1 DIAKPAVSDGRI
13 LVRLTAAGVT
23 PLDYT
28 ILSGG
33 HPRAKAPLVLGNE
46 GAGVIEDAGDS
57 GLAGGRRVMF
67 TGPYGVRENGAWQE
81 WLVAKPENLAF
92 VPDAIDNVVAASLP
106 VAYLTAQ
113 ITLTLAGFKPGMTV
127 LAPAIGGSVG
137 NATYQLARAQGA
149 GKVISTAGSAAK
161 AAKAREL
168 GFDDVIDLS
177 TEGIADGVRRITAGR
192 GVDIVIESI
201 GGTVTSEALSSL
213 GLGGVL
219 ITLGYSAGRKTT
231 IDVTDLIWKGA
242 RMAGFSLF
250 AQSPTAIATAWRDI
264 IPLIVGG
271 SVKPIVERVYPL
283 GEAGEA
289 LRHLTED
296 RPFGK
301 VVLAGGS
308 TRQPYL
314 PRRALLPG
322 RRHVERIRCPG
333 AGV

>member
-1 DIAKPAVSDGRI
+1 M
-13 LVRLTAAGVT
+13 T
-23 PLDYT
+23 
-28 ILSGG
+28 
-33 HPRAKAPLVLGNE
+33 
-46 GAGVIEDAGDS
+46 
-57 GLAGGRRVMF
+57 GLA
-67 TGPYGVRENGAWQE
+67 
-81 WLVAKPENLAF
+81 
-92 VPDAIDNVVAASLP
+92 
-106 VAYLTAQ
+106 
-113 ITLTLAGFKPGMTV
+113 PG
-127 LAPAIGGSVG
+127 IGGVFG

-168 GFDDVIDLS
+168 GFEEGIDLT
-177 TEGIADGVRRITAGR
+177 TEGLANGVRPITAGR
-192 GVDIVIESI
+192 GVDIVIDSI

-250 AQSPTAIATAWRDI
+250 AQSPPAIASAWQNI
-264 IPLIVGG
+264 TPLIGGG

-289 LRHLTED
+289 LRHLIED

-301 VVLAGGS
+301 VVLAG
-308 TRQPYL
+308 
-314 PRRALLPG
+314 
-322 RRHVERIRCPG
+322 
-333 AGV
+333 

>member
-1 DIAKPAVSDGRI
+1 MRAIEANTFSGYVGLRQTELPKPRPAKDRA
-13 LVRLTAAGVT
+13 LVRVTAAGVT
-23 PLDYT
+23 PLDHT

-46 GAGVIEDAGDS
+46 GAGVIEDAGES
-57 GLAGGRRVMF
+57 GLAVGSRVMF
-67 TGPYGVRENGAWQE
+67 TGPYGVAETGAWQD
-81 WLVAKPENLAF
+81 WLLVRPEHLAL
-92 VPDAIDNVVAASLP
+92 VPDAIDDVVAASVP

-113 ITLTLAGFKPGMTV
+113 VTLTLAGFKPGMTV
-127 LAPAIGGSVG
+127 LAPGIGGSVG

-161 AAKAREL
+161 AVRAREL
-168 GFDDVIDLS
+168 AFEDVVDLS
-177 TEGIADGVRRITAGR
+177 TEGLAEGVRRITAGK

-231 IDVTDLIWKGA
+231 IDVTDLIWKRA

-250 AQSPTAIATAWRDI
+250 AQSPTAIATAWREI
-264 IPLIVGG
+264 VPLVVSG
-271 SVKPIVERVYPL
+271 SVKPIVERVYPFE
-283 GEAGEA
+283 EAGDA
-289 LRHLTED
+289 LRHLIED

-301 VVLAGGS
+301 VVLAG
-308 TRQPYL
+308 
-314 PRRALLPG
+314 
-322 RRHVERIRCPG
+322 
-333 AGV
+333 

>member
-1 DIAKPAVSDGRI
+1 MPKPRPAKDRV
-13 LVRLTAAGVT
+13 LVRVTAAGVT
-23 PLDYT
+23 PLDHT

-57 GLAGGRRVMF
+57 GLAVGNRVMF
-67 TGPYGVRENGAWQE
+67 TGPYGVAENGAWEE
-81 WLVAKPENLAF
+81 WLLVKPEHLAL
-92 VPDAIDNVVAASLP
+92 VPEAVEDVIAASLP

-113 ITLTLAGFKPGMTV
+113 ITLTLAGFKPGMMV
-127 LAPAIGGSVG
+127 LAPGIGGSVG
-137 NATYQLARAQGA
+137 NATYQLAGAQGA

-161 AAKAREL
+161 AARAREL
-168 GFDDVIDLS
+168 GFEDVIDL
-177 TEGIADGVRRITAGR
+177 TREGLTDGVRRITAGR

-201 GGTVTSEALSSL
+201 GGTVTSAALSSL

-219 ITLGYSAGRKTT
+219 ITLGYSGGRKTT
-231 IDVTDLIWKGA
+231 IDVTDLIWKRA

-271 SVKPIVERVYPL
+271 SVKPIVERVYPF

-289 LRHLTED
+289 LRHLIED

-301 VVLAGGS
+301 VVLAG
-308 TRQPYL
+308 
-314 PRRALLPG
+314 
-322 RRHVERIRCPG
+322 
-333 AGV
+333 

>member
-1 DIAKPAVSDGRI
+1 MAMRAIVAETFSSYGGLRQIDSPKPQRASGRV
-13 LVRLTAAGVT
+13 LVRVTAAGVT

-28 ILSGG
+28 ILSGA
-33 HPRAKAPLVLGNE
+33 HPRATAPLVLGNE

-57 GLAGGRRVMF
+57 GLAVGSRVMF

-81 WLVAKPENLAF
+81 WLPVRPEDLAL
-92 VPDAIDNVVAASLP
+92 VPDAIEDTLAASLP

-113 ITLTLAGFKPGMTV
+113 LTLTLAGFKPGMMV

-137 NATYQLARAQGA
+137 NATYQVARARGA
-149 GKVISTAGSAAK
+149 GKAISTAGSAGK
-161 AAKAREL
+161 AVSAREL
-168 GFDDVIDLS
+168 GFEDVIDLS
-177 TEGIADGVRRITAGR
+177 TESLADGVGRITAGK

-231 IDVTDLIWKGA
+231 IDVTDLIWKRA

-264 IPLIVGG
+264 ISLIVSG

-289 LRHLTED
+289 LRHLIED

-301 VVLAGGS
+301 VVLAG
-308 TRQPYL
+308 
-314 PRRALLPG
+314 
-322 RRHVERIRCPG
+322 
-333 AGV
+333 